1 MEHKTKRVSRKIR
14 RSFTIQTDIDE
25 LGKVLAELLRTLDID
40 KLHILTYK
48 DRIDIFATKDM
59 ELLYVELY
67 EKYFSLTEEDIDRIE
82 EYEKR
87 IHLYIDEER

>member
-1 MEHKTKRVSRKIR
+1 MKNESKRLSRKMR

-87 IHLYIDEER
+87 INLYIDEER